1 MTELTVEKAAV
12 AVAQDEVGL
21 IAPTYPLPRLE
32 LVKGRGARVWDK
44 DGVERLDFVSGIA
57 VNFTAPTTAGSTVSR
72 SRGRVSRQTAGS
84 NTFVATH
91 DQFDWET

>member
-1 MTELTVEKAAV
+1 MTEATVEKTPI

-32 LVKGRGARVWDK
+32 LTKGKGARVWDK

-57 VNFTAPTTAGSTVSR
+57 VNAFGHAPKG
-72 SRGRVSRQTAGS
+72 
-84 NTFVATH
+84 NVATARAPCAVTRRISLRAEPPKSS
-91 DQFDWET
+91 WAT